1 MFFEQMHPDWQG
13 YLAEQRSFLSNL
25 EDQLLKMPGFIPSAE
40 LVMRAFER
48 DPKQIK
54 VVILGQDPYP
64 NPMHAV
70 GLAFAVPVGQA
81 KPQSLKNILR
91 ELSSDMNISIS
102 KEADIAK
109 WADKGVLLLNTA
121 LTTMEHRPGAHAG
134 LGWASFTENALRK
147 LTERQPLVLLAWGNH
162 AKSIARN
169 LKVAKVIESAHPS
182 PLSASRGFF
191 GSKPFS
197 RTNQALIEMGLE
209 PIDWKL

>member
-13 YLAEQRSFLSNL
+13 YLADQRSLLSDL
-25 EDQLLKMPGFIPSAE
+25 EKQLLEMPGFIPSAE

-64 NPMHAV
+64 NPRHAI

-109 WADKGVLLLNTA
+109 WADRGVLLLNTA
-121 LTTMEHRPGAHAG
+121 LTTLEHKPAAHAG
-134 LGWASFTENALRK
+134 LGWGSFTENALRK

-169 LKVAKVIESAHPS
+169 LKVARVIESAHPS

-191 GSKPFS
+191 ESKPFS
-197 RTNQALIEMGLE
+197 RANQALIEMGLE